1 MNGDLADLS
10 TADLLNLE
18 AMDWDAPSVLD
29 VGNHHNPVDLSNPLL
44 SSDLM
49 NELATSA
56 ANDSALAWHS
66 EHGLLDDL
74 NALASTDMF
83 PSHSGRNADQQEENV
98 IEDAPQGSQRGGSQA
113 FKKQSISSAPAEEA
127 SDGEHDDAGGDA
139 SENESQTPKGMMV
152 TSTPVVERRATREKA
167 HVNYKALLNGPSI
180 TRKLVPPKKPAHND
194 KGQRV
199 YCSCRQ
205 PDKGNFMIQC
215 DNCEEWFH
223 GSCVGLTKKVGEKL
237 TTFHCEA
244 CKALRGL
251 PTTQPSTTPTA
262 TKSAAQTAAKQP
274 RRHSTGRTTPAAAA
288 ASKASLSASTPAAAA
303 ASPATQRT
311 PHARSKGRKLDM
323 QPQPPA
329 KITKCLHVNCSNP
342 PSTTDSAA
350 AKPGFCSAACYDAER
365 HRLTNLAA
373 ELAASALSNP
383 KSPTYPP
390 KKCEHRPC
398 TNARAAGSVFCGAA
412 CVAWCPPDP
421 KMVAMLA
428 ASGVVQAPRLPQPPP
443 PVALDK
449 YRQNALNGFVTTFEK
464 IFQEARETPALYGLD
479 VPPVKGEEDEGQ
491 RVNLNDVKGFC
502 AKLESA
508 LFASWSS
515 VRKGD
520 RNNTKEVGEPYKAKY
535 RSLQFNLN
543 DVENV
548 RLRRDVL
555 KGTTTPS
562 ELVNLSSEELG
573 NDAVRATIEAVRRKS
588 LRDSVRAA
596 EHHEHSGTG
605 FVKKTHKGEVEV
617 VPVGAEDNDAVWGA
631 HPVSMFGGW
640 QDRDV
645 VQSPRTDEPPLSALS
660 EKREGGA
667 EEEEEEGPK
676 AKKVKFDSVDDNNA
690 ENAMD
695 GVSHGRA
702 VAVENAAGVEADG
715 SGASVPLQVMKEESQ
730 EVEEPAAD
738 LVLEGDAAADH
749 YGYEEYEPIDARAQ
763 TPPGSPPLPAEPID
777 PSAPI
782 WTGRVHMPV
791 VGRFQG
797 QAIQT
802 HGLLIGT
809 ARTWEDLLPATV
821 TIDGRVPPSAV
832 EKYLEQSRTIGGR
845 QVVAVRFEPAE
856 SEEDR
861 AGYATVFE
869 YFASRTRAA
878 VIGHHY
884 VSIKDMYIL
893 PVAAG
898 AAIPTFIAGLGG
910 LGDAEGMEIAER
922 DSLFGVIILCKGFGS
937 PAMHPQSPLRDRKR
951 EPQPLHLQN
960 RQTSP
965 PPQRATEVRQSTQIP
980 SMPPPPFPAAG
991 TPSRPLPTFPAA
1003 APSLLDA
1010 FAGPLNPN
1018 TGASAANTASMLSS
1032 LLANPANAGML
1043 SGLLAQLGS
1052 SNSPG
1057 GAPPVDLAA
1066 LLSTMQG
1073 TNMPLPGVAPAP
1085 AAQAPV
1091 PGIDPRMHPSRAA
1104 HAMMQDPQDQYHAGR
1119 QQDGPPGKKTRWG

>member
-1 MNGDLADLS
+1 MNGDLADLT

-44 SSDLM
+44 TSDLM
-49 NELATSA
+49 TELSAPA
-56 ANDSALAWHS
+56 ANDNSALAWHS

-83 PSHSGRNADQQEENV
+83 PSHSGRNADQQEENI
-98 IEDAPQGSQRGGSQA
+98 IEDAPQGSQSGGSQA
-113 FKKQSISSAPAEEA
+113 SKEHTISNAPVEDAH
-127 SDGEHDDAGGDA
+127 DGDHGNAGGEA
-139 SENESQTPKGMMV
+139 SENEPQTPKGMMV
-152 TSTPVVERRATREKA
+152 TATPVVERRATREKA
-167 HVNYKALLNGPSI
+167 HVNYKALLDGPSI
-180 TRKLVPPKKPAHND
+180 SRKLVPPKKSAHND

-199 YCSCRQ
+199 YCTCRQ

-244 CKALRGL
+244 CKELLGL

-262 TKSAAQTAAKQP
+262 TKSAGQTAAKQP
-274 RRHSTGRTTPAAAA
+274 RRHSIGRTAHAAAA
-288 ASKASLSASTPAAAA
+288 ASKASPSATA

-311 PHARSKGRKLDM
+311 PQARSKGRKLDM
-323 QPQPPA
+323 KPQPPA
-329 KITKCLHVNCSNP
+329 ILTKCLHVNCSNP
-342 PSTTDSAA
+342 PGTDSS
-350 AKPGFCSAACYDAER
+350 AKPGFCSSACYDAER

-373 ELAASALSNP
+373 ELAASAISSP

-390 KKCEHRPC
+390 KKCEHGPC

-428 ASGVVQAPRLPQPPP
+428 ASGEVQAPRLPQPPP

-464 IFQEARETPALYGLD
+464 IFQEARDTPAIYGLD
-479 VPPVKGEEDEGQ
+479 VPPVPGEEDEGQ
-491 RVNLNDVKGFC
+491 RVNLNDVKAFC
-502 AKLESA
+502 TKLESA
-508 LFASWSS
+508 LFDSWSS

-520 RNNTKEVGEPYKAKY
+520 KNNTKEVGEPYKAKY
-535 RSLQFNLN
+535 RSLQFNLK

-555 KGTTTPS
+555 KGTTTPA

-596 EHHEHSGTG
+596 EHHEQSGTG

-640 QDRDV
+640 QDRDIV
-645 VQSPRTDEPPLSALS
+645 ESPRTPLSALS

-667 EEEEEEGPK
+667 EDDEPK
-676 AKKVKFDSVDDNNA
+676 AKKVKFDSVDDNA
-690 ENAMD
+690 ENTMD
-695 GVSHGRA
+695 GVSHGA
-702 VAVENAAGVEADG
+702 VAAEHAAGDEADG
-715 SGASVPLQVMKEESQ
+715 STASAPMQVAGGHAIGEETP
-730 EVEEPAAD
+730 EVEEPSTD

-763 TPPGSPPLPAEPID
+763 TPPGSPPLPAESID
-777 PSAPI
+777 PTAPI

-797 QAIQT
+797 RAIQT

-832 EKYLEQSRTIGGR
+832 ETYLEQSRTVGGR

-898 AAIPTFIAGLGG
+898 AVIPAFIAGLGG
-910 LGDAEGMEIAER
+910 LGDAEGMQTAER

-937 PAMHPQSPLRDRKR
+937 PAVHQQSPIRDRKR
-951 EPQPLHLQN
+951 EQHPPHHLQQ
-960 RQTSP
+960 RQPSP
-965 PPQRATEVRQSTQIP
+965 PPQSATDIRLSTPIP
-980 SMPPPPFPAAG
+980 SLPAPPFPAAG
-991 TPSRPLPTFPAA
+991 TPSHTLPAFPAA

-1018 TGASAANTASMLSS
+1018 AGVGGTAASTASMLSS

-1043 SGLLAQLGS
+1043 SGLLAQLGGG
-1052 SNSPG
+1052 NPPG
-1057 GAPPVDLAA
+1057 GAPPVDFAA
-1066 LLSTMQG
+1066 LLSTLQG
-1073 TNMPLPGVAPAP
+1073 TNLPLSGMAPAP
-1085 AAQAPV
+1085 AAPPPA
-1091 PGIDPRMHPSRAA
+1091 PGIDARMHPSRAA
-1104 HAMMQDPQDQYHAGR
+1104 HAMMQDPPDQYHAGR